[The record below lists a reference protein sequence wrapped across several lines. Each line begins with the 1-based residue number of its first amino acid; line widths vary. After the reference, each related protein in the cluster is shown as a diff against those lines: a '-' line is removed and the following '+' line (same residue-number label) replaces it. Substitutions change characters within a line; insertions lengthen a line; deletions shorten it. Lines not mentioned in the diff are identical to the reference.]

1 MVVLTLIHYFS
12 GKNVIGSYQVTL
24 PDGRLQTVKY
34 AVDYLSGY
42 VAEVSY
48 EGEPEYPDIF
58 ISHHKPPYAAAP
70 ASLGHKT
77 TLYDV
82 VDKETLTPPLSTKSY
97 HQGSATSPP
106 NQHSSSA
113 SSKLPQDPDSITV
126 YDPTTLYRSNYP
138 TKPKAN

>member
-1 MVVLTLIHYFS
+1 M
-12 GKNVIGSYQVTL
+12 TL

-34 AVDYLSGY
+34 AVDYHSGY

-48 EGEPEYPDIF
+48 EGGKPEYPDIA
-58 ISHHKPPYAAAP
+58 ISHHKPTPSYVATPA

-82 VDKETLTPPLSTKSY
+82 VDKETLTPPLSTQNY
-97 HQGSATSPP
+97 HQGLAPLDY
-106 NQHSSSA
+106 HSST
-113 SSKLPQDPDSITV
+113 LPQDPDSITI

-138 TKPKAN
+138 SKPKAN